1 MYIIK
6 QTRTANFY
14 LQKNERFSNSS
25 ADQVALGNAV
35 KIYLN
40 KIEQS
45 TNGSLIFSTYVHIKC
60 KVNACNG
67 NISLPTFTKRMQTDM
82 LQKLRLYKET
92 LKLHNIPRNHRI
104 FKFKLLFSIFGAKK
118 MSKHNGKINS

>member
-45 TNGSLIFSTYVHIKC
+45 TNGSLIFSTYVHIKS
-60 KVNACNG
+60 KITACNG
-67 NISLPTFTKRMQTDM
+67 NISLPTFRKRMQTDM
-82 LQKLRLYKET
+82 LQKLRLHKET
-92 LKLHNIPRNHRI
+92 LKLHNILRNHSNLSCY
-104 FKFKLLFSIFGAKK
+104 FQFLVPKK